1 MNIPIISA
9 SLQQLKEAHRLL
21 REGFALIAEEHN
33 WTKQYFAR
41 SSDGLPVGFTSEN
54 ACKFCS
60 IGALNKVSFIRDI
73 AGDVSES
80 IYDASITAEEYLRN
94 AVDEITHGA
103 TNSVVQYNDAHTHE
117 EVKEVWALALM
128 RLETD
133 IAKRGE
139 VV

>member
-1 MNIPIISA
+1 MAIPTNSA
-9 SLQQLKEAHRLL
+9 SVQELKEAHRLL
-21 REGFALIAEEHN
+21 KAGFALIAEEKN
-33 WTKQYFAR
+33 WTQQFFAR
-41 SSDGLPVGFTSEN
+41 TSDELPVVIASEN

-60 IGALNKVSFIRDI
+60 IGALKKVSFIRDI
-73 AGDVSES
+73 AGNVNEW
-80 IYDASITAEEYLRN
+80 IYEASITAEEYLCN

-117 EVKEVWALALM
+117 EVKEMWALAIM
-128 RLETD
+128 RAAND